1 MKYALN
7 MKYVLRPVFGISLMI
22 MLSVF
27 LAPLQA
33 WAASKPP
40 IVAEKGLVTATEPLA
55 TKVGAEILKK
65 GGNAVDA
72 AVAVGFA
79 LAVTHPSAGNIGG
92 GGFMIVR
99 LANGEAVAIDYRE
112 KAPIKAHAKM
122 YLDENGEM
130 TRNENISIPDY
141 RTGAPVHPFNY
152 RNHHL
157 AIGVPGT
164 VAGMMVAIEKYGTMS
179 IREVIQPAID
189 LAEKGHV
196 LTDRYARGLNGR
208 AVIFNQIPASKKAM
222 LRADGKDWQVGDLWV
237 QKDLAET
244 FKRIAKNGHDGFYAG
259 KTAELIEK
267 DMMANGGMI
276 DRKDLTAYRAIIR
289 EPIRGTYRGAY
300 EIISMPPPSSGGI
313 TMTMMLNI
321 LEGYDIK
328 ALGHNSSK
336 TLHLMAESMRRAYAD
351 RAKYLGDQDFVEIP
365 VQRLTSKDHAAK
377 HRATIN
383 PYRAT
388 ESEDV
393 GPELKMAQESTETT
407 HYSVVD
413 QWGNAVSNTYT
424 LEGGY
429 GSHIVI
435 TGTGFLTNNEM
446 SDFNK
451 VPGVTLD
458 TGQIGTPANLIEPEK
473 RMLSS
478 MTPSIVTKN
487 GKLYLVVGSP
497 GGRTIIN
504 TTMQIIMN
512 VVDHGMT
519 IQEAV
524 DAPRVHH
531 QWFPDNLR
539 IESRGVSIDV
549 LDALKTLGHNVSA
562 RGRQGDGH
570 SIMVDQKTG
579 YRLGGPDSRSNGS
592 AFGH

>member
-1 MKYALN
+1 MIYS
-7 MKYVLRPVFGISLMI
+7 LRPVFRISLMI
-22 MLSVF
+22 MLLIF

-33 WAASKPP
+33 WAASRSPV
-40 IVAEKGLVTATEPLA
+40 VAKKGMVTATEPLA

-99 LANGEAVAIDYRE
+99 LANGQAVAIDYRE
-112 KAPIKAHAKM
+112 KAPIKAHATM

-130 TRNENISIPDY
+130 SRNENISIPDY
-141 RTGAPVHPFNY
+141 RTGELVHPFNY

-189 LAEKGHV
+189 LAEKGHI

-244 FKRIAKNGHDGFYAG
+244 FKRIANKGHDGFYAG

-276 DRKDLTAYRAIIR
+276 DRNDLTAYRAIIR

-328 ALGHNSSK
+328 TLGHNSSK

-365 VQRLTSKDHAAK
+365 VQR
-377 HRATIN
+377 
-383 PYRAT
+383 
-388 ESEDV
+388 
-393 GPELKMAQESTETT
+393 
-407 HYSVVD
+407 
-413 QWGNAVSNTYT
+413 
-424 LEGGY
+424 
-429 GSHIVI
+429 
-435 TGTGFLTNNEM
+435 
-446 SDFNK
+446 
-451 VPGVTLD
+451 
-458 TGQIGTPANLIEPEK
+458 
-473 RMLSS
+473 
-478 MTPSIVTKN
+478 
-487 GKLYLVVGSP
+487 
-497 GGRTIIN
+497 
-504 TTMQIIMN
+504 
-512 VVDHGMT
+512 
-519 IQEAV
+519 
-524 DAPRVHH
+524 
-531 QWFPDNLR
+531 
-539 IESRGVSIDV
+539 
-549 LDALKTLGHNVSA
+549 
-562 RGRQGDGH
+562 
-570 SIMVDQKTG
+570 
-579 YRLGGPDSRSNGS
+579 
-592 AFGH
+592 